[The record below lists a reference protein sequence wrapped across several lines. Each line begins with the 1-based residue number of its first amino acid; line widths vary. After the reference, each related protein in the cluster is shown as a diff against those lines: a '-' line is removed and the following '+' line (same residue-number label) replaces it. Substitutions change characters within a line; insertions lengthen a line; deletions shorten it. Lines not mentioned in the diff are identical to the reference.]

1 MFAKTRDM
9 LLAGAAPLSVAV
21 MLASSMAAD
30 NASATKLVPGQVTK
44 ERVAQLLGGANS
56 SLLKHPA
63 DWSRDVL
70 PIPVH
75 SHNDYWRDVPILDA
89 LALGV
94 RSVESDVWL
103 YKDELYVGHD
113 PFALSQERTF
123 SSLTVQPLLKAID
136 QANEANALK
145 SDTDESR
152 FFAGLQKEQ
161 KLGNF
166 TAGFYSA
173 GVGLT
178 APIQL
183 LIDIKTDGE
192 TTWPR
197 VVEELKPLRDRGYL
211 TRYEA
216 GKVIPGP
223 ILVVG
228 TGNTPIDQVAP
239 LTSRDY
245 FFDGPLGN
253 LSQTFEIKGTQ
264 YKWNSTLSPLASVDF
279 SKVVSKWEGHEDAP
293 EDVRANLT
301 KAIDEA
307 HQLGITTR
315 FWDTPGWPRFA
326 RDRVNKV
333 LLALGSDWINAD
345 DLEAIAREF

>member
-1 MFAKTRDM
+1 MVQGAKLVLGKTVKD
-9 LLAGAAPLSVAV
+9 
-21 MLASSMAAD
+21 
-30 NASATKLVPGQVTK
+30 SAT
-44 ERVAQLLGGANS
+44 ELLGGPNS
-56 SLLKHPA
+56 SLLRHPA

-75 SHNDYWRDVPILDA
+75 SHNDYWRDVPILNA

-113 PFALSQERTF
+113 PFALSKERTF
-123 SSLTVQPLLKAID
+123 SALTIKPLLKAID

-145 SDTDESR
+145 SNSAEAQ
-152 FFAGLQKEQ
+152 FFAHLQQEQ

-183 LIDIKTDGE
+183 LIDVKTDGE

-197 VVEELKPLRDRGYL
+197 VVKDLEPLRKRGYL
-211 TRYEA
+211 TKWEA
-216 GKVIPGP
+216 GKLVPAP

-228 TGNTPIDQVAP
+228 TGNTPIDQIAP
-239 LTSRDY
+239 LNSRDY

-253 LSQTFEIKGTQ
+253 LSAGFDINGIH
-264 YKWNSTLSPLASVDF
+264 YAWNSTLSPLASVDF
-279 SKVVSKWEGHEDAP
+279 NSIITKWEGYEAASD
-293 EDVRANLT
+293 EVRANLT

-307 HQLGITTR
+307 HAKGITTR
-315 FWDTPGWPRFA
+315 FWDTPGWPRYA
-326 RDRVNKV
+326 RDRVNS
-333 LLALGSDWINAD
+333 LLLSLGSDWINAD
-345 DLEAIAREF
+345 DLEAIATIF